1 MGGQGLGIALGVGVA
16 VLGSLSAVA
25 QPAPASAIAA
35 NPAAAPADVASTNAI
50 TAALYDVISGPAGQ
64 KRDWPRL
71 RSLFRPEARF
81 VPVVAKDGG
90 FDTRVLTV
98 EDYIA
103 RSGPRLE
110 AEGFFERETS
120 RREERYQNIAH
131 VFSGYEARLMV
142 GGPVIARGVN
152 SIQLMHDGTRWWIL
166 NLAWDQ
172 ERPPPSGG

>member
-1 MGGQGLGIALGVGVA
+1 MKSLVRALLAA
-16 VLGSLSAVA
+16 VLLTGATPAASQAVSPTAA
-25 QPAPASAIAA
+25 QAPAAR
-35 NPAAAPADVASTNAI
+35 PADVASTGSI

-64 KRDWPRL
+64 KRDWNRL

-81 VPVVAKDGG
+81 VPVVARKDGG
-90 FDTRVLTV
+90 FETRVLTV

-110 AEGFFERETS
+110 AEGFIERETS
-120 RREERYQNIAH
+120 HREERYGNIAH
-131 VFSGYEARLMV
+131 VWSGYEARAGE

-152 SIQLMHDGTRWWIL
+152 SIQLMYDGARWWVL

-172 ERPPPSGG
+172 ERPPTSG